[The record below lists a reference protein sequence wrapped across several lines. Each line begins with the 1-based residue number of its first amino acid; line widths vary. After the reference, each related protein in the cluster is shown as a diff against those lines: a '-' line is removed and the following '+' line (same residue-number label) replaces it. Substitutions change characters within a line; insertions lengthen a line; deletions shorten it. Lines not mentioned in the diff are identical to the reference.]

1 MLSERVA
8 SYAFDLVAR
17 IFRDHFAGIVRFGAF
32 ADLTVCVTD
41 FCKVS
46 KYQKISLQAI
56 EMLRSLV
63 PAMLACP
70 DCPLSEPTAGTP
82 APSTEIPLVNDPMV
96 KFWFPI
102 LFSYY
107 DVIMNGEDLEVRRLC
122 VLSFSRRPLPP
133 SSAGADRAPFR
144 KTPAVRSTRSSARSR
159 PTAPL
164 SGPTSGTLS
173 AKRSSSRS
181 LRRSG
186 PVTWPKRSSGSARQ
200 W

>member
-1 MLSERVA
+1 MFVERVA
-8 SYAFDLVAR
+8 SYAFDLVTR
-17 IFRDHFAGIVRFGAF
+17 IFRDHFARIVRFGAF

-70 DCPLSEPTAGTP
+70 DCPLSEPTAATP

-96 KFWFPI
+96 KFWFPV

-107 DVIMNGEDLEVRRLC
+107 DVIMNGEDLEVRRLFVGSSC
-122 VLSFSRRPLPP
+122 PLLWH
-133 SSAGADRAPFR
+133 RA
-144 KTPAVRSTRSSARSR
+144 
-159 PTAPL
+159 
-164 SGPTSGTLS
+164 
-173 AKRSSSRS
+173 
-181 LRRSG
+181 
-186 PVTWPKRSSGSARQ
+186 
-200 W
+200 